1 MNACSELTITI
12 AQKMQNVWI
21 QWEVLIALVN
31 LVLREMDLTV

>member
-1 MNACSELTITI
+1 MNACSELTI

-21 QWEVLIALVN
+21 QWEVLIALAN